1 MKAAIVEKPGVLAVR
16 DIPRPEVGE
25 YDALCDLLYGAT
37 CSGTDLHLIEGSFP
51 WPVTYPTVIGHE
63 SIGRVVEVGPK
74 VRYLKTGDLI
84 TRVGTLASPDGMFSV
99 NWGGFAEYGIARDHW
114 AMREDG
120 IDAGA
125 WQRFRVNQVLP
136 PDTDPA
142 AATMMTTWR
151 ETLSYATR
159 MGVSAGASVLVI
171 GSGGVG
177 LSFVAQAASLGA
189 TQIVMIGNAARRDVA
204 VAAGAT
210 GYADYGADDAP
221 EQVARMEPDGFDFV
235 IDAVGKAEVLD
246 DALPLLS
253 SGGTIG
259 IYGID
264 DYGQCLLN
272 PVRAR
277 GSFTCYSGGYDE
289 AETHESVL
297 AEMREGRLR
306 AELWLDLE
314 HPFDLE
320 EIDKAIEAV
329 RDRTVVKSLV
339 RLSRGV

>member
-1 MKAAIVEKPGVLAVR
+1 MKAAIVEKPGVLVVR
-16 DIPRPEVGE
+16 DIPQPEVGE

-37 CSGTDLHLIEGSFP
+37 CSGTDLHLIDGSYP
-51 WPVTYPTVIGHE
+51 WPVAYPTVIGHE
-63 SIGRVVEVGPK
+63 SIGRVVKVGPK
-74 VRYLKTGDLI
+74 VRHLEVGDLV
-84 TRVGTLASPDGMFSV
+84 TRVGTVAAPNGMFSV
-99 NWGGFAEYGIARDHW
+99 NWGGFAERGIARDHW

-120 IDAGA
+120 VDPAA

-151 ETLSYATR
+151 ETLSYSRR
-159 MGVSAGASVLVI
+159 MGITTGANVLVV

-177 LSFVAQAASLGA
+177 LSFVAQAANLGA
-189 TQIVMIGNAARRDVA
+189 EQIVMIGNSARRGVA
-204 VAAGAT
+204 IAAGAT
-210 GYADYGADDAP
+210 GYADYKADDGAAQVSRVRP
-221 EQVARMEPDGFDFV
+221 EGFDFV

-264 DYGQCLLN
+264 DYGQCLIN

-297 AEMREGRLR
+297 AEMRGGRLR

-314 HPFDLE
+314 HPFELE
-320 EIDKAIEAV
+320 EIDKAIDTV